1 MQMLDGQLVVLQL
14 LFDRNNEGVAALV
27 RTLDA
32 GAYPIRLFK
41 TCSAER
47 LWTLPQSGPL
57 GEYGY
62 DECVFGEEYTS

>member
-1 MQMLDGQLVVLQL
+1 MLDGQLVVLQL

-41 TCSAER
+41 TCSAEG
-47 LWTLPQSGPL
+47 L
-57 GEYGY
+57 
-62 DECVFGEEYTS
+62 